1 MTELNDFIKDFGDD
15 IRLEYARQCKLYN
28 VAPNDMFTRGKIQ
41 RLAVSIVANSYGI
54 KGVKI

>member
-15 IRLEYARQCKLYN
+15 VRLEYTRQCKLYN

-54 KGVKI
+54 RSKEI